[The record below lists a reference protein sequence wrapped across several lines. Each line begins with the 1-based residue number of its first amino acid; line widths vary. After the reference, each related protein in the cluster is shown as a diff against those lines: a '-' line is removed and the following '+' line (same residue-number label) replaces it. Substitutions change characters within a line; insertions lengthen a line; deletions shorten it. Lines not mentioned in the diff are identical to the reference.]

1 MSLPRRILTLMEAR
15 SHLPQDR
22 PFTTA
27 ELRERS
33 LTWRQVR
40 QLVEE
45 GLLCH
50 PIRGV
55 YAMPELTDDL
65 DLRLAMLQLVVPPEC
80 VVTDRTA
87 AWLWGATGALA
98 PNDHLAT
105 PAVSVFSPPGHR
117 LRNGLVDS
125 GERRFTPGDV
135 VVLDELQVSGPLRT
149 ACDLGRLLHRDQAFA
164 AMDAL
169 AALGRFSLTELQLEV
184 ERFKGYRGVRQLRG
198 LAPRVRTGSQSGP
211 ESILRLRWEDEGL
224 PEPDCQVE
232 VAGPGGSYFLDIGN
246 RRHRLAAEYD
256 GQEFHGDE
264 RREHDA
270 ARREWMTR
278 REDWTIVVV
287 RKENLFGRRQ
297 DAHLLLRAAFEEVL
311 RRPIPGQ
318 WSPRSDSPSTA

>member
-1 MSLPRRILTLMEAR
+1 MQMPPHVALLEAR
-15 SHLPQDR
+15 SRLPQSR
-22 PFTTA
+22 PFTTV
-27 ELRERS
+27 ELRTAD

-40 QLVEE
+40 QLVAE
-45 GLLCH
+45 GLLRH

-55 YAMPELTDDL
+55 YAMPELADDL
-65 DLRLAMLQLVVPPEC
+65 DLRLAMLRLVVPPEC

-87 AWLWGATGALA
+87 AWLWGAVGALA
-98 PNDHLAT
+98 PNDHLET
-105 PAVSVFSPPGHR
+105 PPVSVFSPPGHR

-125 GERRFTPGDV
+125 GERIFGAGDV
-135 VVLDELQVSGPLRT
+135 DVVGGLQVSSPLRT

-211 ESILRLRWEDEGL
+211 ESILRLRWDDEGL
-224 PEPDCQVE
+224 PEPECQVE
-232 VAGPGGSYFLDIGN
+232 VAGPAGPCFLDIGN

-256 GQEFHGDE
+256 GQEFHGDD

-278 REDWTIVVV
+278 RQDWKIVVV

-297 DAHLLLRAAFEEVL
+297 DAHLLLRAAYEEVL
-311 RRPIPGQ
+311 HRPIP
-318 WSPRSDSPSTA
+318 R